1 VDRLHERQNKRK
13 CRQERQKILDWLA
26 PIYYAPEQH
35 GFITRQQEGTGQW
48 LLDSTEFQ
56 SWLKADKQTLFCP
69 RIPGAGKTLLTS
81 IVIDYLQTK
90 FQRDPSI
97 GFSYLYCNF
106 RLQHEQKLEDF
117 ITALL
122 KQLVQRQSSVSDS
135 VKNLYQQHNRSS
147 LDEFLRALHS
157 VIANFSTVYIITNAL
172 DECQIVDG
180 CRATFLSTLFNLQ
193 SKTRARL
200 VAISRAILDIEK
212 EFKGCLSREILASDK
227 KLSK

>member
-1 VDRLHERQNKRK
+1 VES
-13 CRQERQKILDWLA
+13 IAPLA
-26 PIYYAPEQH
+26 VAI
-35 GFITRQQEGTGQW
+35 
-48 LLDSTEFQ
+48 S
-56 SWLKADKQTLFCP
+56 
-69 RIPGAGKTLLTS
+69 
-81 IVIDYLQTK
+81 
-90 FQRDPSI
+90 QRSACSQRA
-97 GFSYLYCNF
+97 FAYLYCNF
-106 RLQHEQKLEDF
+106 RRQHEQKLEDL

-135 VKNLYQQHNRSS
+135 VKNLYQQHNRPS
-147 LDEFLRALHS
+147 LDEFLRDLHS
-157 VIANFSTVYIITNAL
+157 VIANFSTVYIIIDTL

-227 KLSK
+227 DIQRYLDSHIAQLPRCVLTKPKLQEEIKFKDYFC